1 MLRNSPAE
9 CDFSFTA
16 TWLSVRLSPCE
27 STVPEIVPVGG
38 AASALCALAL
48 GMKLVIAR
56 FRIRMGRNFAR
67 CSCLSG
73 FRGSYGISTY
83 RPLLRLSLGG
93 LCGWGE
99 IIRLDAGRHTLQSL
113 DGCGCGFASAAGA
126 PFPLVANRRAPCNL
140 LLRETS
146 LSVSFCTLHTSCQEF
161 LSLLRAV
168 NACK

>member
-1 MLRNSPAE
+1 MLRNSPAA
-9 CDFSFTA
+9 CDFSRTP

-48 GMKLVIAR
+48 GMELVSTR
-56 FRIRMGRNFAR
+56 FRKRIGRNFAR
-67 CSCLSG
+67 CSRFSG
-73 FRGSYGISTY
+73 FRGSYSISTC

-93 LCGWGE
+93 LCGWE
-99 IIRLDAGRHTLQSL
+99 KHSGRTRAATPLQSL